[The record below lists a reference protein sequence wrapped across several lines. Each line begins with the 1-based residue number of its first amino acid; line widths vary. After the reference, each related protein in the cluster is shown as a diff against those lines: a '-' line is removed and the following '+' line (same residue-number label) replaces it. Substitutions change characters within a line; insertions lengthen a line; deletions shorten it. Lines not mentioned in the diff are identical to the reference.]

1 MAKQV
6 NFNGFLLRQFGA
18 YIRTDL
24 SALVQVSGVA
34 SGIIG
39 IMGLAEKGPT
49 NTAVTIS
56 SYTQLVNTFGDG
68 PLVRHG
74 LAAYIGGANTLVA
87 VRLNDEGTLNEAA
100 SASFTVEDALS
111 STDAY
116 TFSALEA
123 GTFGNSTSVRVSTPV
138 IAAEAAASTDTAVS
152 ALSQY
157 SVVNFA
163 IPDFVA
169 SDTQRSVGSYYVV
182 SNWDAFDFDSPTP
195 YSETEYSIF
204 QWNGIV
210 WSWVPVDSLRSVITT
225 RLGSVEESVEVPYY
239 INELPWVKA
248 LASTTAVDYYYVL
261 KNTVTGQIREIPRN
275 WLAKETNEGAL
286 DLETF
291 KQIINDLK
299 SDEEILCN
307 NNDSVYFQLSLSSP
321 TLFPFALIESIV
333 NFGGFGSGPS
343 SYVSLKADASNP
355 VLTSLGTTLL
365 SGGSN
370 SSDGTGWV
378 STSETDAGNFLT
390 STGTVTPTAAWDKAL
405 EVLENEEVNF
415 VQPAYLFAE
424 QESFPTK
431 YSFFKALA
439 SKIVLHVNLMSNTP
453 NRKFRTSVL
462 GLPSGQS
469 GTSRYTAAQFLSA
482 TEDIS
487 GTINSDRIQIW
498 GGGFFSTA
506 LGAAR
511 VAKLYGGEWL
521 ASFAAGAHA
530 AREVSVS
537 LTFSTLSGIF
547 TDGLEYAWS
556 TSQKDELYGRSIAFA
571 LKRRTTTGATEFV
584 AAHNY
589 TSFTGAPDKGI
600 QLFITRRIV
609 DFINSF
615 LYKNLEENFIGRRSR
630 GDQTAVEIRE
640 FTEGLLRRL
649 ISEGQLV
656 AFESLR
662 VEADVNDKTIY
673 YIEFSFQPVT
683 EINFIL
689 TTNKLVY
696 NLA

>member
-24 SALVQVSGVA
+24 SALVQINGVA

-39 IMGLAEKGPT
+39 ITGLAEKGPT

-56 SYTQLVNTFGDG
+56 SYTELVNTFGDG

-74 LAAYIGGANTLVA
+74 LAAYVGGANTLVA
-87 VRLNDEGTLNEAA
+87 VRLDDAGTDNAA
-100 SASFTVEDALS
+100 QSASLTVQDAVV

-123 GTFGNSTSVRVSTPV
+123 GTFGNSTSVRVVTPV
-138 IAAEAAASTDTAVS
+138 IAATDVAATDTSVS
-152 ALSQY
+152 GLSQY
-157 SVVNFA
+157 AAVNFS

-169 SDTQRSVGSYYVV
+169 SDTTRSVGSYFVV
-182 SNWDAFDFDSPTP
+182 GSWNAFDTDSPSA
-195 YSETEYSIF
+195 YSQTDYSIF
-204 QWNGIV
+204 QWNGLTWTAV
-210 WSWVPVDSLRSVITT
+210 TADTLVSTITT
-225 RLGSVEESVEVPYY
+225 RLGGVEESVQVPYF

-248 LASTTAVDYYYVL
+248 LASTTATDYYYVL
-261 KNTVTGQIREIPRN
+261 KNTVTGQVREVPKN
-275 WLAKETNEGAL
+275 WLSKDTNEGSL

-291 KQIINDLK
+291 EQIVNGLK
-299 SDEEILCN
+299 SDEEVIYN
-307 NNDSVYFQLSLSSP
+307 GNDSVNFQLTLSSP
-321 TLFPFALIESIV
+321 TVFPFELIESIV
-333 NFGGFGSGPS
+333 NFGGFGSGSS
-343 SYVSLKADASNP
+343 SYVTIEADALNP
-355 VLTSLGTTLL
+355 VLTSLGATLL
-365 SGGSN
+365 SGGTN
-370 SSDGTGWV
+370 SVDGTGWV
-378 STSETDAGNFLT
+378 STAETDAGNFVT
-390 STGTVTPTAAWDKAL
+390 STGTVAPTAAWDKAL
-405 EVLENEEVNF
+405 AVLENEEVNF
-415 VQPAYLFAE
+415 VQPAYFFAE

-453 NRKFRTSVL
+453 NRKFRTSIL

-482 TEDIS
+482 TEDVT

-506 LGAAR
+506 LESTR
-511 VAKLYGGEWL
+511 TPKLYGGEWL

-530 AREVSVS
+530 AREVAVS
-537 LTFSTLSGIF
+537 LTFSALSGIF
-547 TDGLEYAWS
+547 TDGLEYAWT

-571 LKRRTTTGATEFV
+571 LKRRTSTGATEFV

-589 TSFTGAPDKGI
+589 TSFTGAEDKGL

-609 DFINSF
+609 DYINSF
-615 LYKNLEENFIGRRSR
+615 IYKNLEENFIGKRSR
-630 GDQTAVEIRE
+630 GAQTAAEIQE
-640 FTEGLLRRL
+640 FVDGLLRRL
-649 ISEGQLV
+649 VAEGQIV
-656 AFESLR
+656 AYESLR
-662 VEADVNDKTIY
+662 VFADAQDKTVY
-673 YIEFSFQPVT
+673 YVEFTFQPVT

-689 TTNKLVY
+689 TTNRLVY

>member
-24 SALVQVSGVA
+24 SALVQINGVA

-39 IMGLAEKGPT
+39 ITGLAEKGPT

-56 SYTQLVNTFGDG
+56 SYTELVNTFGDG

-87 VRLNDEGTLNEAA
+87 VRLDDAGTDDEAT
-100 SASFTVEDALS
+100 SASLTVQDAVV

-123 GTFGNSTSVRVSTPV
+123 GTFGNATSVRVTTPV
-138 IAAEAAASTDTAVS
+138 IAATDVASTDTAVS
-152 ALSQY
+152 GLSQY
-157 SVVNFA
+157 ATVSFS

-169 SDTQRSVGSYYVV
+169 SDTTRSTGSYYIV
-182 SNWDAFDFDSPTP
+182 SSWNAFDTDSPSA
-195 YSETEYSIF
+195 YSQTDYSIF
-204 QWNGIV
+204 QWNGLA
-210 WSWVPVDSLRSVITT
+210 WSAVTPDTLVSTITT
-225 RLGSVEESVEVPYY
+225 RLGGVEESVTVPYF

-248 LASTTAVDYYYVL
+248 LATTTATDYYYVL
-261 KNTVTGQIREIPRN
+261 KNMVTGQVREIPKN
-275 WLAKETNEGAL
+275 WLAGEVADGAI

-291 KQIINDLK
+291 EQIINDLK
-299 SDEEILCN
+299 SDDEVIYN
-307 NNDSVYFQLSLSSP
+307 GSNSVYFQLTLSSP
-321 TLFPFALIESIV
+321 TVFPFELIESIV
-333 NFGGFGSGPS
+333 NKGGFGSGPS
-343 SYVSLKADASNP
+343 SYVTLSADAVNP
-355 VLTSLGTTLL
+355 VLTSLGLTLL

-370 SSDGTGWV
+370 SKDGTGWV
-378 STSETDAGNFLT
+378 STADTDAGNFVT
-390 STGTVTPTAAWDKAL
+390 STGTVAPTTAWDKAL
-405 EVLENEEVNF
+405 AVLENEEVNF
-415 VQPAYLFAE
+415 VQPAYFFAE

-431 YSFFKALA
+431 YNFFKALA
-439 SKIVLHVNLMSNTP
+439 SRIVGHVTLMSNTP
-453 NRKFRTSVL
+453 NRKFRTSIL

-469 GTSRYTAAQFLSA
+469 GTSRYTAAQFLDA
-482 TEDIS
+482 TEDVT
-487 GTINSDRIQIW
+487 GTINSDRIQLW

-506 LGAAR
+506 LETTST
-511 VAKLYGGEWL
+511 AKLYGAEWL
-521 ASFAAGAHA
+521 ASFAVGAHA

-537 LTFSTLSGIF
+537 LTFSALSGIF
-547 TDGLEYAWS
+547 TNGLEYAWT

-571 LKRRTTTGATEFV
+571 LKRRTSAGATEFV

-589 TSFTGAPDKGI
+589 TSFTGAPDKGL

-609 DFINSF
+609 DFVNSF

-630 GDQTAVEIRE
+630 GAQTAAEIEE
-640 FTEGLLRRL
+640 FVDGLLRRL
-649 ISEGQLV
+649 V
-656 AFESLR
+656 ADGHVVAYESLT
-662 VEADVNDKTIY
+662 VYPDAQDLTVY
-673 YIEFSFQPVT
+673 YVEFSFQPVT

-689 TTNKLVY
+689 TTNRLVY